1 MTERLW
7 IFPALL
13 CVFISL
19 AFSEG
24 LNALGFVLCML
35 WFIRILF
42 LKHKGLS
49 ILSLGIGAIFA
60 MTLFAQLSINQ
71 TNLNA
76 DENKLI
82 FYPKATSI
90 KINGDQLRMEGK
102 VYSDEKE
109 ENLIL
114 TYYFKTKEEIYI
126 AVLEKLSA
134 EIKDALETLVSKPTG
149 SLINDLTEILRFLR
163 VSHPAN
169 FSIMRHDMTYEISE
183 DHHYL
188 LYRTWQASYLE
199 PIVRLFDYYLDDNTS
214 YTSDELARFFYS
226 TIAPFIQKDNRF
238 YKEVEAEKIVYI
250 FVNGIYK

>member
-1 MTERLW
+1 MVPKRMTTKEVILYVSGQL
-7 IFPALL
+7 FMDK
-13 CVFISL
+13 
-19 AFSEG
+19 
-24 LNALGFVLCML
+24 GF
-35 WFIRILF
+35 
-42 LKHKGLS
+42 
-49 ILSLGIGAIFA
+49 
-60 MTLFAQLSINQ
+60 Q
-71 TNLNA
+71 
-76 DENKLI
+76 
-82 FYPKATSI
+82 ATSTRDI
-90 KINGDQLRMEGK
+90 A
-102 VYSDEKE
+102 
-109 ENLIL
+109 ENSGITQPNL
-114 TYYFKTKEEIYI
+114 YHHFKTKEEIYI

-188 LYRTWQASYLE
+188 LYRTWQASYLD
-199 PIVRLFDYYLDDNTS
+199 PIVRLFNYYLNDNTS

-238 YKEVEAEKIVYI
+238 YKEVEAEKIVHI